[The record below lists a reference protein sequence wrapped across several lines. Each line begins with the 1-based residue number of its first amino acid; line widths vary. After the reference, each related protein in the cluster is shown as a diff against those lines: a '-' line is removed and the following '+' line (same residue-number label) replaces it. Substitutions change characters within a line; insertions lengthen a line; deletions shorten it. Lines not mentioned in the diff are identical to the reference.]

1 MRYVYCLPSLNELGG
16 IVHLCT
22 LLLKNVIILHVVR
35 IFTTAKLYITFPSPL
50 ISLANPSNFQEL
62 IKKHQENIY
71 WIRFSK
77 LENRRRAKNRKS
89 ITRSIVEAF
98 S

>member
-1 MRYVYCLPSLNELGG
+1 MYIMDIQMRYVYCLPSLNELGG

-22 LLLKNVIILHVVR
+22 LLLRNVIILHVVR

-62 IKKHQENIY
+62 IKKHQENI
-71 WIRFSK
+71 
-77 LENRRRAKNRKS
+77 LD
-89 ITRSIVEAF
+89 
-98 S
+98 